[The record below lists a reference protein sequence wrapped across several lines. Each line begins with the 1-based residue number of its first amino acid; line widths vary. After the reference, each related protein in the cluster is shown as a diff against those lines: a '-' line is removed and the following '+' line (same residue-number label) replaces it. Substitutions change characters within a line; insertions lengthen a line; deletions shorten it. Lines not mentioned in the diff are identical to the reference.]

1 MFIYSSSFNRK
12 PFHAISQPMKHAA
25 SAISH
30 FSPVWIPMWWLSGFE
45 GLVETLFWAV
55 KVWQI
60 KHAVVLWLVMVPD
73 QCWTA
78 CHLSPLVK
86 ALESGSSG
94 INRAFVL
101 VVSSLCSPAEA
112 GYKSPGGSDR
122 EEGAFLALRREAQA
136 HSSPSLLQRI
146 LSKHR
151 RNSHCQRATNGA
163 FEAEW
168 MTLPLQKA

>member
-1 MFIYSSSFNRK
+1 MQ
-12 PFHAISQPMKHAA
+12 FHTFHQCEFPCGDSLGSRGLWRPC
-25 SAISH
+25 
-30 FSPVWIPMWWLSGFE
+30 FE
-45 GLVETLFWAV
+45 RSRCGRLNL
-55 KVWQI
+55 
-60 KHAVVLWLVMVPD
+60 AVVLWLVMPD

-78 CHLSPLVK
+78 CHSSPLVK

-112 GYKSPGGSDR
+112 GYKSPGRDDR

-136 HSSPSLLQRI
+136 HSSPNLLQRI

-151 RNSHCQRATNGA
+151 RNSHCQRATSGA
-163 FEAEW
+163 FEVEW
-168 MTLPLQKA
+168 MTESFTEGIGEVVQ